1 MRIFLFVIISS
12 LIFAQEAYIPK
23 SKQEEIILE
32 KYRKKN
38 LILILDN
45 KNYKNEVI
53 NMISLNN
60 LILELFEKYLN
71 LNVEV
76 KIEDLSKIKKINNND
91 ILGGVFESTKS
102 LNNIVFS
109 VPIYNEDL
117 YLITKNSEEKS

>member
-76 KIEDLSKIKKINNND
+76 KIEDLSKIKKINN
-91 ILGGVFESTKS
+91 
-102 LNNIVFS
+102 
-109 VPIYNEDL
+109 
-117 YLITKNSEEKS
+117 